1 MKLETL
7 MVLIPALPLIACLT
21 TACLGK
27 KVLREKSHVPV
38 VLALG
43 TAFVLS
49 LLLLFQV
56 NTESQKAAEAGK
68 TIGYEKIHD
77 IWTWA
82 RVDKALVQEEAQK
95 VDGRADVAPKAPAVS
110 NFDIRITLRADPLTS
125 IMLVM
130 VTFISTLVVI
140 YAAGYMH
147 GDPGYWRFFTYVA
160 LFVFSMTMLVSVS
173 NFVLLYCFW
182 EAVGVCSYL
191 LVGFWFEKPEAVA
204 AGKKAFMVNRVGD
217 FGFALGVFLIWTT
230 FGTLNFH
237 DVTTD
242 GVTVPGVLGQMR
254 LADPKLYAIGST
266 TALLIGLGLMTG
278 ACGKSAQFPLHVW
291 LPDAMEGPTPVSALI
306 HAATMVTA
314 GVYLVTRCSP
324 LFSLSPTAQ
333 TIVAVIGGFTA
344 LLAGLIAL
352 TQTDLKRVLAYSTV
366 SQLGY
371 MFLSLGTG
379 SLAGIVAGM
388 FHLFT
393 HAFFKALLFL
403 GAGSVMHAMG
413 HVIDMRRFSGLRNVM
428 PWTFRTFWIG
438 SLALA
443 GIVPFAGFWSKDA
456 ILAAVHERAH
466 DSTIFTLLYWSAV
479 LTAFMTAFYTF
490 RALFMTFY
498 GPTKVPSEAGEHAH
512 ESPSSMT
519 VPLMILAVCAFG
531 VGWYFE
537 HTHGF
542 AEFLV
547 RTPSL
552 AFAPVHGHGLP
563 HEFHMS
569 IAVVSTLVALAGVGL
584 AAFLYLGHR
593 KEVTVLTGIM
603 QSAKLYQLSY
613 GKFFIDQI
621 YALFVVGP
629 LWLLALVCYAIDRYI
644 IDGIVNLGGIVPR
657 AVGSMLRALQAGMIQ
672 FYALAMVLGVL
683 VLMGALLLWQIG

>member
-1 MKLETL
+1 MNGHLYL
-7 MVLIPALPLIACLT
+7 WLIPLAPFAGFLINGLLGGRLPKFLV
-21 TACLGK
+21 TAIGLLAPL
-27 KVLREKSHVPV
+27 VAFAV
-38 VLALG
+38 VLNAASNAFGIGSAAIPLPYVETCPVPWINIG
-43 TAFVLS
+43 TLHVDFSFVLDQLS
-49 LLLLFQV
+49 LVMLLVVTGVGFLIHVYSVGYMAHDEGYARYFSYLNLFLFFMTTLV
-56 NTESQKAAEAGK
+56 LAGN
-68 TIGYEKIHD
+68 
-77 IWTWA
+77 
-82 RVDKALVQEEAQK
+82 ALV
-95 VDGRADVAPKAPAVS
+95 
-110 NFDIRITLRADPLTS
+110 
-125 IMLVM
+125 M
-130 VTFISTLVVI
+130 
-140 YAAGYMH
+140 
-147 GDPGYWRFFTYVA
+147 
-160 LFVFSMTMLVSVS
+160 FVG
-173 NFVLLYCFW
+173 W
-182 EAVGVCSYL
+182 EGVGLASYL
-191 LVGFWFEKPEAVA
+191 LIGFWFSKTTAA
-204 AGKKAFMVNRVGD
+204 DAGKKAFIVNRIGD
-217 FGFALGVFLIWTT
+217 FGFLIGMFLLLAN
-230 FGTLNFH
+230 FGTLTFSEIAAKLTANPGW
-237 DVTTD
+237 T
-242 GVTVPGVLGQMR
+242 GGILTV
-254 LADPKLYAIGST
+254 
-266 TALLIGLGLMTG
+266 TALCLLLGAT
-278 ACGKSAQFPLHVW
+278 GKSAQLPLYVW